1 MSDICPGSE
10 PTEDRRGETG
20 VFGAGLDVE
29 ERDQI
34 VKRLVHFVVRFLVM
48 GVVEEFC
55 CENPLERKLSIAAS
69 GVSRSHRPAA

>member
-20 VFGAGLDVE
+20 VFGAGLVVE

-34 VKRLVHFVVRFLVM
+34 VKWFVHFVARFLVM
-48 GVVEEFC
+48 GWLKSFA
-55 CENPLERKLSIAAS
+55 LAFRSSRMRLAMLSSHSLLAAS
-69 GVSRSHRPAA
+69 K